1 MKHTKPMILAAL
13 AVITLLSFAACDAVL
28 GSLVSGRVVNV
39 LSSGS
44 EESYFKTGDGAASLV
59 GASITLTN
67 IDNPNEFVSVS
78 VDDDGSYAVGGLT
91 AGMYR
96 ISGSKNGWTFI
107 PQEVYIGGS
116 ILNLPDTLAYPT
128 NEAGALTVVMAWE
141 ETDYDIDLKAT
152 YGQIINNGANP
163 AIVQSDLIDDPNYTD
178 AQEGSTTNSTLT
190 AGYSMTLERDV
201 TLDTPTDLPRVETI
215 AIDAANG
222 AIGDADF
229 TGGHEIRFYADLF
242 SKDDGSKYGE
252 PEEGS
257 LTGDDNEV
265 PAYATMYVMYGA
277 KHYGTWTLPLN
288 SAEKTINMINVYV
301 YDDGNG
307 NSAFKVYSSG
317 NYGDDVYLSV
327 EGQY

>member
-67 IDNPNEFVSVS
+67 IDEPNNFVSVS
-78 VDDDGSYAVGGLT
+78 VNDDGSYAVGGLK

-96 ISGSKNGWTFI
+96 ISGSKSGWTFI

-128 NEAGALTVVMAWE
+128 DEAGALTVVMAWE
-141 ETDYDIDLKAT
+141 ETDYDIDLKAS
-152 YGQIINNGANP
+152 YGKTIDSENDKLLESELITTGA
-163 AIVQSDLIDDPNYTD
+163 ST
-178 AQEGSTTNSTLT
+178 GSGP
-190 AGYSMTLERDV
+190 GYSLTLERDV

-222 AIGDADF
+222 AIGNANYD
-229 TGGHEIRFYADLF
+229 GGHEIRFYADLF
-242 SKDDGSKYGE
+242 SKDDGSTYGAE
-252 PEEGS
+252 DEGS
-257 LTGDDNEV
+257 LTGDDNEA
-265 PAYATMYVMYGA
+265 PAYATMYVMFDNL
-277 KHYGTWTLPLN
+277 HYGTWTLPLN

-301 YDDGNG
+301 YDGGNG